1 MPEQQEGR
9 VAGKVAM
16 ITGGA
21 AGIGHALA
29 RRFGAEGAKVVIA
42 DIARDR
48 LDDAVAEVPGECFG
62 TYIDVTDP
70 AAIEAAMA
78 ATLDRFGG
86 IDILINN
93 AADQH
98 PGGGIDMPVEE
109 WDRQIDLSLKSVFL
123 VSRAAWPH
131 LIERGGGSI
140 VNAGSLT
147 GVHAFPEFVA
157 YSTAKAGV
165 AMITRVLA
173 LDGARHGIRVNC
185 VAPGMVDTP
194 HIAAEVEAAGP
205 VGPALRQWFDNL
217 APLGRIGRP
226 EEIADAYLFLASD
239 EASFVTGAT
248 LSVDGGF
255 AAGLWPPFEP

>member
-1 MPEQQEGR
+1 MSDQRSGR
-9 VAGKVAM
+9 VEGKVALV
-16 ITGGA
+16 TGGA

-29 RRFGAEGAKVVIA
+29 CRFGEEGAKVVIG
-42 DIARDR
+42 DITRER
-48 LDDAVAEVPGECFG
+48 LDEAASAVPGECFA
-62 TYIDVTDP
+62 TYMDVTDP
-70 AAIEAAMA
+70 AAIDAALQA
-78 ATLDRFGG
+78 IIDRFGG

-93 AADQH
+93 AADQK
-98 PGGGIDMPVEE
+98 PGGGIEMPIEE

-123 VSRAAWPH
+123 VCRAAWPH
-131 LIERGGGSI
+131 LVARGGGSI

-165 AMITRVLA
+165 AMISRVLA
-173 LDGARHGIRVNC
+173 LDGAKHGIRVNC

-205 VGPALRQWFDNL
+205 VGPALRSWLDNL
-217 APLGRIGRP
+217 SPMGRIGEP
-226 EEIADAYLFLASD
+226 VEIADAYLFLASD
-239 EASFVTGAT
+239 EASFVSGAT